1 LRSASFFQSFGRDL
15 RHALRSLRRNP
26 GLAAVAVIT
35 LAIGCGAATATFAV
49 VNSVL
54 LRPLAYPDAD
64 RLVAIW
70 HVAPGAEGQTWANSM
85 LTSTSMLFTYADEN
99 RTFDQIGVYTPG
111 TATITGDGEPEE
123 VPRIAVSAGTLE
135 ALAVQP
141 LLGRWFGAEDL
152 DRAAAPKTILSYEF
166 WQRRFGGDPAALGR
180 ILTLNTQRMQ
190 IIGVMP
196 KGFRIADTQAD
207 VLLFMRFDRST
218 AQLDPF
224 FSFNGVARLK
234 PGKTVEDANADL
246 ARMIPIWLASWP
258 PAPGVDASVY
268 RDVWRI
274 APAVRP
280 LKQDVVGSAADL
292 LWLVLATI
300 GLLLLIA
307 CANVA
312 NLMLIRGA
320 ARQRE
325 FAVRAAIGASGARLA
340 RGLLLEG
347 AAIGLLAG
355 ALGLGIGAAGLRAL
369 LAFAPANVPRLGE
382 VTLDSRVVAA
392 ALAVSLL
399 AGLAV
404 GLVSAVRAG
413 GARLY
418 EGLHAGGRTASE
430 SRGQRR
436 LQQSLAVAQVALVVV
451 VLVCAGLLLRT
462 AAALHAVD
470 PGFAGA
476 ERVQTLRISMRG
488 NEVPDPVNVARR
500 QQQIVAALAALP
512 GVDAVG
518 FASAIPM
525 DAFNQL
531 SDTVDVEDRTA
542 DARAPGLARRVKSLS
557 PGYFAAIGATLLAG
571 RDLEWADLYDDRPVV
586 LLSSGLA
593 RELWGTPAAAIG
605 KRVRLGQDSRWR
617 EIVGIAADIREDGL
631 REGPPAT
638 VYVPSLRRATG
649 AIGGYLGEVQVA
661 RSVVIAAR
669 ARVALGDS
677 FPRRVQETVWT
688 VDPSLPITSVRTL
701 QQIYDRSTAG
711 TTFALVALVVAG
723 CAALALGVV
732 GLYGVLSYTVSLRR
746 REMAIRLALGADRR
760 NVRRQVVRYGVTLA
774 GVGIAIGAVT
784 AAGVTRLLVA
794 LLYDVRPID
803 ALTYGAV
810 VIGLLLIAALASY
823 LPARRASAVDPAE
836 SLAAE

>member
-1 LRSASFFQSFGRDL
+1 
-15 RHALRSLRRNP
+15 
-26 GLAAVAVIT
+26 
-35 LAIGCGAATATFAV
+35 V

-54 LRPLAYPDAD
+54 LRPLAYPNAD

-99 RTFDQIGVYTPG
+99 RTFEQIGVYTPG

-135 ALAVQP
+135 ALAVPP

-196 KGFRIADTQAD
+196 KGFRIADTEAD

-258 PAPGVDASVY
+258 PAPGVDARVY

-274 APAVRP
+274 APAVRL
-280 LKQDVVGSAADL
+280 LKQDVVGPASDL
-292 LWLVLATI
+292 LWVVLATI
-300 GLLLLIA
+300 AVLLLIA

-320 ARQRE
+320 SRQRE
-325 FAVRAAIGASGARLA
+325 LAVRAAIGASGARLA

-355 ALGLGIGAAGLRAL
+355 ALGLVIGAAGLRAL
-369 LAFAPANVPRLGE
+369 LALSPSYVPRLGE
-382 VTLDSRVVAA
+382 VTLDGRVIAA
-392 ALAVSLL
+392 ALLVSLL
-399 AGLAV
+399 AGFAV
-404 GLVSAVRAG
+404 GVVSAARVAS
-413 GARLY
+413 ARLY

-430 SRGQRR
+430 GRGQRR

-488 NEVPDPVNVARR
+488 NEVPDPVNVTRR

-518 FASAIPM
+518 YASAIPM
-525 DAFNQL
+525 DAFNQQ
-531 SDTVDVEDRTA
+531 SGTVELEDRPA
-542 DARAPGLARRVKSLS
+542 DARASESGARRFKNLS
-557 PGYFAAIGATLLAG
+557 PGYFAAIGATLLVG

-586 LLSSGLA
+586 LVSSGLA

-617 EIVGIAADIREDGL
+617 EVVGVAADIREDGL
-631 REGPPAT
+631 RNGPPAT
-638 VYVPSLRRATG
+638 VYVPSMRRATG
-649 AIGGYLGEVQVA
+649 AIGGESGELQVS
-661 RSVVIAAR
+661 RSVVISVR
-669 ARVALGDS
+669 SRLALGDS
-677 FPRRVQETVWT
+677 FPRQVQEAVWT

-723 CAALALGVV
+723 CAALALGIV

-760 NVRRQVVRYGVTLA
+760 NVRRRVVRYGVALA
-774 GVGIAIGAVT
+774 GVGIALGTV
-784 AAGVTRLLVA
+784 AAMGVTRLLVA

-810 VIGLLLIAALASY
+810 VVGLLLIAALASY